1 MRYLKLY
8 ERFYKPSDEIKDE
21 LDKLVKDLVLKYHGG
36 RKFFDE
42 LDNSIKRILSKDI
55 IISLSK
61 GNPNEWIASSG
72 EFGDIVYKL
81 WMEGKIKCKGLV
93 VFNGKINTYDLNV
106 ISYYP
111 EDFNLNNK
119 EFIYIDD
126 SLFSGKTYHR
136 IDDFL
141 KKYNSKIKSVSV
153 IYDGSRIKDKKIN
166 SFFRYYN

>member
-1 MRYLKLY
+1 M
-8 ERFYKPSDEIKDE
+8 E
-21 LDKLVKDLVLKYHGG
+21 V

-81 WMEGKIKCKGLV
+81 WMEGKIKCKGLI

-126 SLFSGKTYHR
+126 SLFSGKTY
-136 IDDFL
+136 
-141 KKYNSKIKSVSV
+141 S
-153 IYDGSRIKDKKIN
+153 
-166 SFFRYYN
+166 